1 MRVRG
6 GGAGRTIQTTTT
18 MRVKEHKAK
27 TRTNDSSNRRKM
39 IPQREEQHSRE
50 QREAQVVVDDDS
62 RRRNERNEDA
72 SRGASSSQRTDAA
85 TFAGSAL
92 QIRDDYY
99 VDAKWNTNDTRR
111 AVGRGEGDIASD
123 EEEFTFRSAS
133 VGESVRSELE
143 NARRA
148 SASTIAEA
156 AMMMASTSTSS
167 RVQHQHQQREHKTGA
182 VDVIRRDVDDT
193 IDDTVANLLEMIENE
208 RLKSSAYEKNLEKT
222 EKAYLETKKE
232 SEEIAERL
240 TGAANIISE
249 LKSALVH
256 AMREHHDDEKFEDD
270 VNDAVTETRLL
281 RRGGSGSDLSNSV
294 EAVGARRFTSEA
306 RGVPN
311 GDALYRAAKEALD
324 PVVASA
330 IAGVVDEVE
339 IASGKKNKKKKED
352 KDYFRTNDDVNE
364 SYSLDGDDDDDDD
377 DDDDPTNRSRE
388 HEQDINALDGRAKLV
403 AWMQMEKAKRKRLT
417 RKLLK
422 TKDEL
427 AKSEASR
434 MAATRRWL
442 EAASQLESERG
453 SQFTQ
458 SVAGDGMGS
467 SSDEEGFFDDEDESE
482 DDQGLTPRSVESRRT
497 DPGQRRARAR
507 KTQSLDGSGDAAL
520 FFTQTPTSPS
530 SNKGV
535 RRRKS
540 KSASASLVDPSS
552 PSKNYGTF
560 SPFSPGS
567 GSVPKSALSKR
578 SSNSN
583 RKSQNRKSRLG
594 FEDRIDEEDERDED
608 EDENRSAGVRSL
620 DVSAEIQKTIQTVTG
635 NPTFRDVVRMIAAT
649 VEQFAAS
656 PTFELVWPICFIT
669 FLVFWRSSVIAF
681 HANTAIEQQQQQRQQ
696 QQQQQQQQR
705 ILHPRVTRARTPPPP
720 LLLEEKQQRE
730 EGHRRPTAHGA
741 AEKKE
746 DAPEEPPLE
755 KAPLPTSRD
764 SSWKAEAVPD
774 GEGENDPENE
784 KNTIKRMTSSKKNN
798 KTSNENE
805 ENDVTVVVDGRTSS
819 SSLTFDAVLASIKR
833 FSLESDFELDLIR
846 QRRFLHETPELMWN
860 ERETASFIKKELEK
874 LGIVYED
881 AAEPGILAR
890 IPLDGDDDDDGEGE
904 GGNGSGEST
913 TTKKNKIAVLLR
925 ADMDALPVT
934 EETNLEFKSKN
945 EGKMHACGH
954 DGHVTMLLGAAKL
967 IKKVL
972 ESGEEILP
980 DEARR
985 GKVVYLLF
993 QPAEEG
999 GAGAKK
1005 MLESKTMRDMK
1016 IRPSTAFA
1024 LHNWPYAETPSG
1036 SFGTRGGTIMA
1047 GAGTFEI
1054 TVTGRGGHAAVP
1066 HKNVDAV
1073 VCGAKIVTDV
1083 QTIVSRKTSALDSV
1097 VVTISTFHAGTV
1109 SNVMPDEAKLTGT
1122 LRSLQPET
1130 FRWAMDELSRVA
1142 NAVGLANGC
1151 EVEVSFA
1158 SREVYPPTVNDAKAA
1173 EFAKRVAREIFGKEE
1188 GKVLDV
1194 APVMPAEDFS
1204 FFANEYPSVMNWIGS
1219 YNLDIG
1225 AVHPLHSAKFIL
1237 DESILKNGAAAHAGY
1252 ALGFL
1257 ALNSTKF

>member
-1 MRVRG
+1 MSKNSSSNDSKHQQKRTDDSIFATRESLRLVRQQSEGRETREDEMVQRMQVRG
-6 GGAGRTIQTTTT
+6 GGTARTIQTTT

-50 QREAQVVVDDDS
+50 QREAARVREEEVDDDAV
-62 RRRNERNEDA
+62 NKDA

-99 VDAKWNTNDTRR
+99 VDAKWNTNDTHR

-208 RLKSSAYEKNLEKT
+208 RLKSAAYEKNLEKT

-249 LKSALVH
+249 LKGALVH
-256 AMREHHDDEKFEDD
+256 AMREHRDDEKFEDD

-294 EAVGARRFTSEA
+294 EAVGARLWEAKLRRTVSSALERFTSEA

-352 KDYFRTNDDVNE
+352 KDYFTTNDDVNE
-364 SYSLDGDDDDDDD
+364 SYSLDDVDDDDDDD
-377 DDDDPTNRSRE
+377 EDDPTNRSRE

-458 SVAGDGMGS
+458 SIAGDGMGS

-482 DDQGLTPRSVESRRT
+482 DDQGFTPRSVESRRT

-594 FEDRIDEEDERDED
+594 FEDRIDEEDERDEED
-608 EDENRSAGVRSL
+608 DENRSAGVRSL

-635 NPTFRDVVRMIAAT
+635 NRTFRNVVRMIAAT

-681 HANTAIEQQQQQRQQ
+681 HANTAIEQQHM

-705 ILHPRVTRARTPPPP
+705 ILHPRVTRAPTPPPP

-730 EGHRRPTAHGA
+730 EGHRRPTAHVLSDEYKRQQAGPLFFA

-764 SSWKAEAVPD
+764 VSPPPFPPPPRTQ
-774 GEGENDPENE
+774 EN
-784 KNTIKRMTSSKKNN
+784 
-798 KTSNENE
+798 
-805 ENDVTVVVDGRTSS
+805 
-819 SSLTFDAVLASIKR
+819 A
-833 FSLESDFELDLIR
+833 
-846 QRRFLHETPELMWN
+846 
-860 ERETASFIKKELEK
+860 KKEL
-874 LGIVYED
+874 
-881 AAEPGILAR
+881 
-890 IPLDGDDDDDGEGE
+890 
-904 GGNGSGEST
+904 
-913 TTKKNKIAVLLR
+913 
-925 ADMDALPVT
+925 
-934 EETNLEFKSKN
+934 
-945 EGKMHACGH
+945 
-954 DGHVTMLLGAAKL
+954 
-967 IKKVL
+967 
-972 ESGEEILP
+972 
-980 DEARR
+980 
-985 GKVVYLLF
+985 
-993 QPAEEG
+993 
-999 GAGAKK
+999 
-1005 MLESKTMRDMK
+1005 
-1016 IRPSTAFA
+1016 
-1024 LHNWPYAETPSG
+1024 
-1036 SFGTRGGTIMA
+1036 
-1047 GAGTFEI
+1047 
-1054 TVTGRGGHAAVP
+1054 
-1066 HKNVDAV
+1066 
-1073 VCGAKIVTDV
+1073 
-1083 QTIVSRKTSALDSV
+1083 
-1097 VVTISTFHAGTV
+1097 
-1109 SNVMPDEAKLTGT
+1109 
-1122 LRSLQPET
+1122 
-1130 FRWAMDELSRVA
+1130 
-1142 NAVGLANGC
+1142 
-1151 EVEVSFA
+1151 
-1158 SREVYPPTVNDAKAA
+1158 
-1173 EFAKRVAREIFGKEE
+1173 
-1188 GKVLDV
+1188 
-1194 APVMPAEDFS
+1194 
-1204 FFANEYPSVMNWIGS
+1204 
-1219 YNLDIG
+1219 
-1225 AVHPLHSAKFIL
+1225 
-1237 DESILKNGAAAHAGY
+1237 
-1252 ALGFL
+1252 
-1257 ALNSTKF
+1257 

>member
-1 MRVRG
+1 MMSKNSSSNDNNNTHQQKRIQTDDSIFATRESLRLVRQQSEGRETHEEETVQRMRVRG

-50 QREAQVVVDDDS
+50 QREARVVVDDDS

-294 EAVGARRFTSEA
+294 EAVGARRWEAKLRRTVSSALERFTSEA

-482 DDQGLTPRSVESRRT
+482 DDQGFTPRSVESRRT

-594 FEDRIDEEDERDED
+594 FEDRIDEEDERDEE

-696 QQQQQQQQR
+696 QQQQQR

-730 EGHRRPTAHGA
+730 EGHRRPTAHVLSDEYKRQQAGPLFFA

-764 SSWKAEAVPD
+764 VSPPPFPPPPPPPPPRTQ
-774 GEGENDPENE
+774 EN
-784 KNTIKRMTSSKKNN
+784 
-798 KTSNENE
+798 
-805 ENDVTVVVDGRTSS
+805 
-819 SSLTFDAVLASIKR
+819 A
-833 FSLESDFELDLIR
+833 
-846 QRRFLHETPELMWN
+846 
-860 ERETASFIKKELEK
+860 KKEL
-874 LGIVYED
+874 
-881 AAEPGILAR
+881 
-890 IPLDGDDDDDGEGE
+890 
-904 GGNGSGEST
+904 
-913 TTKKNKIAVLLR
+913 
-925 ADMDALPVT
+925 
-934 EETNLEFKSKN
+934 
-945 EGKMHACGH
+945 
-954 DGHVTMLLGAAKL
+954 
-967 IKKVL
+967 
-972 ESGEEILP
+972 
-980 DEARR
+980 
-985 GKVVYLLF
+985 
-993 QPAEEG
+993 
-999 GAGAKK
+999 
-1005 MLESKTMRDMK
+1005 
-1016 IRPSTAFA
+1016 
-1024 LHNWPYAETPSG
+1024 
-1036 SFGTRGGTIMA
+1036 
-1047 GAGTFEI
+1047 
-1054 TVTGRGGHAAVP
+1054 
-1066 HKNVDAV
+1066 
-1073 VCGAKIVTDV
+1073 
-1083 QTIVSRKTSALDSV
+1083 
-1097 VVTISTFHAGTV
+1097 
-1109 SNVMPDEAKLTGT
+1109 
-1122 LRSLQPET
+1122 
-1130 FRWAMDELSRVA
+1130 
-1142 NAVGLANGC
+1142 
-1151 EVEVSFA
+1151 
-1158 SREVYPPTVNDAKAA
+1158 
-1173 EFAKRVAREIFGKEE
+1173 
-1188 GKVLDV
+1188 
-1194 APVMPAEDFS
+1194 
-1204 FFANEYPSVMNWIGS
+1204 
-1219 YNLDIG
+1219 
-1225 AVHPLHSAKFIL
+1225 
-1237 DESILKNGAAAHAGY
+1237 
-1252 ALGFL
+1252 
-1257 ALNSTKF
+1257 

>member
-1 MRVRG
+1 MSKNSSSNDSKHQQKRTDDSIFATRESLRLVRQQSEGRETREDEMVQRMQVRG
-6 GGAGRTIQTTTT
+6 GGTARTIQTTT

-50 QREAQVVVDDDS
+50 QREAARVREEEVDDDAV
-62 RRRNERNEDA
+62 NKDA

-99 VDAKWNTNDTRR
+99 VDAKWNTNDTHR

-249 LKSALVH
+249 LKGALVH
-256 AMREHHDDEKFEDD
+256 AMREHRDDEKFEDD

-281 RRGGSGSDLSNSV
+281 RRGGSGSDLSKSV
-294 EAVGARRFTSEA
+294 EAVGARLWEAKLRRTVSSALERFTSEA

-352 KDYFRTNDDVNE
+352 KDYFTTNDDVNE
-364 SYSLDGDDDDDDD
+364 SYSLDDVDDDDDDD
-377 DDDDPTNRSRE
+377 EDDPTNRSRE

-458 SVAGDGMGS
+458 SIAGDGMGS

-482 DDQGLTPRSVESRRT
+482 DDQGFTPRSVESRRT

-567 GSVPKSALSKR
+567 GSAPKSALSKR

-594 FEDRIDEEDERDED
+594 FEDRIDEEDERDEED
-608 EDENRSAGVRSL
+608 DENRSAGVRSL

-635 NPTFRDVVRMIAAT
+635 NRTFRNVVRMIAAT

-681 HANTAIEQQQQQRQQ
+681 HANTAIEQQHM

-705 ILHPRVTRARTPPPP
+705 ILHPRVTRAPTPPPP

-730 EGHRRPTAHGA
+730 EGHRRPTAHVLSDEYKRQQAGPLFFA

-764 SSWKAEAVPD
+764 VSPPPFPPPPRTQ
-774 GEGENDPENE
+774 EN
-784 KNTIKRMTSSKKNN
+784 
-798 KTSNENE
+798 
-805 ENDVTVVVDGRTSS
+805 
-819 SSLTFDAVLASIKR
+819 A
-833 FSLESDFELDLIR
+833 
-846 QRRFLHETPELMWN
+846 
-860 ERETASFIKKELEK
+860 KKEL
-874 LGIVYED
+874 
-881 AAEPGILAR
+881 
-890 IPLDGDDDDDGEGE
+890 
-904 GGNGSGEST
+904 
-913 TTKKNKIAVLLR
+913 
-925 ADMDALPVT
+925 
-934 EETNLEFKSKN
+934 
-945 EGKMHACGH
+945 
-954 DGHVTMLLGAAKL
+954 
-967 IKKVL
+967 
-972 ESGEEILP
+972 
-980 DEARR
+980 
-985 GKVVYLLF
+985 
-993 QPAEEG
+993 
-999 GAGAKK
+999 
-1005 MLESKTMRDMK
+1005 
-1016 IRPSTAFA
+1016 
-1024 LHNWPYAETPSG
+1024 
-1036 SFGTRGGTIMA
+1036 
-1047 GAGTFEI
+1047 
-1054 TVTGRGGHAAVP
+1054 
-1066 HKNVDAV
+1066 
-1073 VCGAKIVTDV
+1073 
-1083 QTIVSRKTSALDSV
+1083 
-1097 VVTISTFHAGTV
+1097 
-1109 SNVMPDEAKLTGT
+1109 
-1122 LRSLQPET
+1122 
-1130 FRWAMDELSRVA
+1130 
-1142 NAVGLANGC
+1142 
-1151 EVEVSFA
+1151 
-1158 SREVYPPTVNDAKAA
+1158 
-1173 EFAKRVAREIFGKEE
+1173 
-1188 GKVLDV
+1188 
-1194 APVMPAEDFS
+1194 
-1204 FFANEYPSVMNWIGS
+1204 
-1219 YNLDIG
+1219 
-1225 AVHPLHSAKFIL
+1225 
-1237 DESILKNGAAAHAGY
+1237 
-1252 ALGFL
+1252 
-1257 ALNSTKF
+1257 

>member
-1 MRVRG
+1 MMSKNSSSNDSKHQQKRTDDSIFATRESLRLVRQQSEGRETREDEMVQRMQVRG
-6 GGAGRTIQTTTT
+6 GGTARTIQTTT

-50 QREAQVVVDDDS
+50 QREAARVREEEVDDDAV
-62 RRRNERNEDA
+62 NKDA

-99 VDAKWNTNDTRR
+99 VDAKWNTNDTHR
-111 AVGRGEGDIASD
+111 AVGRGEGDIAID

-249 LKSALVH
+249 LKGALVH
-256 AMREHHDDEKFEDD
+256 AMREHRDDEKFEDD

-294 EAVGARRFTSEA
+294 EAVGARLWEAKLRRTVSSALERFTSEA

-352 KDYFRTNDDVNE
+352 KDYFRTNDVNE
-364 SYSLDGDDDDDDD
+364 SYSLDDVDDDDDDD
-377 DDDDPTNRSRE
+377 EDDPTNRSRE

-417 RKLLK
+417 RKLFK

-458 SVAGDGMGS
+458 SIAGDGMGS

-482 DDQGLTPRSVESRRT
+482 DDQGFTPRSVESRRT

-594 FEDRIDEEDERDED
+594 FEDRIDEEDERDEED
-608 EDENRSAGVRSL
+608 DENRSAGVRSL

-635 NPTFRDVVRMIAAT
+635 NRTFRNVVRMIAAT

-681 HANTAIEQQQQQRQQ
+681 HANTAIEQQHM

-705 ILHPRVTRARTPPPP
+705 ILHPRVTRAPTPPPP

-730 EGHRRPTAHGA
+730 EGHRRPTAHVLSDEYKRQQAGPLFFA

-764 SSWKAEAVPD
+764 VSPPPFPPPPRTQ
-774 GEGENDPENE
+774 EN
-784 KNTIKRMTSSKKNN
+784 
-798 KTSNENE
+798 
-805 ENDVTVVVDGRTSS
+805 
-819 SSLTFDAVLASIKR
+819 A
-833 FSLESDFELDLIR
+833 
-846 QRRFLHETPELMWN
+846 
-860 ERETASFIKKELEK
+860 KKEL
-874 LGIVYED
+874 
-881 AAEPGILAR
+881 
-890 IPLDGDDDDDGEGE
+890 
-904 GGNGSGEST
+904 
-913 TTKKNKIAVLLR
+913 
-925 ADMDALPVT
+925 
-934 EETNLEFKSKN
+934 
-945 EGKMHACGH
+945 
-954 DGHVTMLLGAAKL
+954 
-967 IKKVL
+967 
-972 ESGEEILP
+972 
-980 DEARR
+980 
-985 GKVVYLLF
+985 
-993 QPAEEG
+993 
-999 GAGAKK
+999 
-1005 MLESKTMRDMK
+1005 
-1016 IRPSTAFA
+1016 
-1024 LHNWPYAETPSG
+1024 
-1036 SFGTRGGTIMA
+1036 
-1047 GAGTFEI
+1047 
-1054 TVTGRGGHAAVP
+1054 
-1066 HKNVDAV
+1066 
-1073 VCGAKIVTDV
+1073 
-1083 QTIVSRKTSALDSV
+1083 
-1097 VVTISTFHAGTV
+1097 
-1109 SNVMPDEAKLTGT
+1109 
-1122 LRSLQPET
+1122 
-1130 FRWAMDELSRVA
+1130 
-1142 NAVGLANGC
+1142 
-1151 EVEVSFA
+1151 
-1158 SREVYPPTVNDAKAA
+1158 
-1173 EFAKRVAREIFGKEE
+1173 
-1188 GKVLDV
+1188 
-1194 APVMPAEDFS
+1194 
-1204 FFANEYPSVMNWIGS
+1204 
-1219 YNLDIG
+1219 
-1225 AVHPLHSAKFIL
+1225 
-1237 DESILKNGAAAHAGY
+1237 
-1252 ALGFL
+1252 
-1257 ALNSTKF
+1257 